1 MLKLAVHCHWKCCM
15 TLKSIFT
22 ALIVLVFPVMAE
34 AAPSAVRISIMGDAS
49 SDVGFAWS
57 TYSGT
62 AEAQIQYGTA
72 SGSLTQSKNGIVSKV
87 SSTLGS
93 VSEVTLTGL
102 KPATTYYY
110 KVGGTSGGWSKEF
123 SFKTGPKPHK
133 QCGKVNFVVFGDSRA
148 ESWQGDLGSSAM
160 WGTLSANAAKLNPAF
175 FLHGGDIVHDG
186 GKQKQWYNHLQ
197 RTSAVSHKI
206 PVLYAIGNH
215 DDGPGEGDGANYNR
229 IFNLPRA
236 SKTLGGSGTEDYFY
250 FTAGPIIVVS
260 LSTSSFKKG
269 TIKYQNQADWLD
281 KVLTANPKRWKF
293 VVLHAPIYTEKGLFG
308 HAPNE
313 DGQNPAFVKVINKHH
328 VDMVFQSHNHFYER
342 WAPSKCSNPASTK
355 VCPSGSYDTGTVYI
369 TTGGGGA
376 FPIFVPGLTNKT
388 RIKVSGE
395 HHYIHV
401 EINNQTL
408 KLTTLNNGGKTLDT
422 VTWSKKV
429 TAPDPCL
436 IPPIPDAGMP
446 DMSSTVDTGSATSDL
461 PAGGDTSTPIGDTG
475 LDDAGASADKGAS
488 QQDAGTT
495 APPSTEKEGCS
506 CNVGGGP
513 DASGLLLL
521 LGLLVLCRRKR

>member
-1 MLKLAVHCHWKCCM
+1 
-15 TLKSIFT
+15 
-22 ALIVLVFPVMAE
+22 
-34 AAPSAVRISIMGDAS
+34 MGDAS
-49 SDVGFAWS
+49 SSVGFAWS
-57 TYSGT
+57 TYTGT
-62 AEAQIQYGTA
+62 AEAEIRYGLA
-72 SGSLTQSKNGIVSKV
+72 SGSLLQTQKGIVSKV

-102 KPATTYYY
+102 QPDTTYYY
-110 KVGGTSGGWSKEF
+110 KVGGASGGWSKEY

-160 WGTLSANAAKLNPAF
+160 WGTLLSKAEKLNPAF
-175 FLHGGDIVHDG
+175 ILNGGDIVHEG
-186 GKQKQWYNHLQ
+186 SKQKQWYNHLV
-197 RTSAVSHKI
+197 RTSGVSHKI
-206 PVLYAIGNH
+206 PVMYAIGNH

-236 SKTLGGSGTEDYFY
+236 SKALGGSGTEDYYY

-260 LSTSSFKKG
+260 LSTSSFKTG

-293 VVLHAPIYTEKGLFG
+293 VILHAPIYTEKGLFG

-342 WAPSKCSNPASTK
+342 WAASNCSNPASTK
-355 VCPSGSYDTGTVYI
+355 VCPTNSYDTGTVYI

-395 HHYIHV
+395 HHYIHI

-408 KLTTLNNGGKTLDT
+408 KLTTINNAGKTLDS

-436 IPPIPDAGMP
+436 VPPKPDAGMP
-446 DMSSTVDTGSATSDL
+446 DLTPPADSMAPDTSNVTPDQTVGGDVSAVDTGATSE
-461 PAGGDTSTPIGDTG
+461 
-475 LDDAGASADKGAS
+475 DKGGTVQVDS
-488 QQDAGTT
+488 GTT
-495 APPSTEKEGCS
+495 TPTPKEEGCS
-506 CNVGGGP
+506 CSVGDGP

-521 LGLLVLCRRKR
+521 GLALLLILRRRER